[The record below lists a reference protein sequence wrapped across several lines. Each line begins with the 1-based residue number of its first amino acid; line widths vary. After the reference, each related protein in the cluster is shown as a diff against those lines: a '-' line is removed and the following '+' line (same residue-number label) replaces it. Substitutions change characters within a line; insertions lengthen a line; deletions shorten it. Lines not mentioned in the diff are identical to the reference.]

1 LFNFLQ
7 NMKYVDAGRA
17 VCTFQAAGHKIDPN
31 AVSTRWVREEQAAE
45 LVRQARHD
53 AGRGP

>member
-1 LFNFLQ
+1 MSDVN
-7 NMKYVDAGRA
+7 NKAATDG
-17 VCTFQAAGHKIDPN
+17 VCTFQAGHKIDPN
-31 AVSTRWVREEQAAE
+31 AVSTRWVREEQAAA